1 MSRSRDIANSGDD
14 VASGTVL
21 TSSLMRCRCPDMQA
35 GEVTVEASSNGED
48 FSIDGRLFRYIRG
61 LVVVGLEPS
70 KGPGTGGT
78 EVTVRGAH
86 EFGEQAKASNH
97 NATNYQHQPNYV
109 VANKKSSL
117 PNQIELSV
125 S

>member
-1 MSRSRDIANSGDD
+1 MSVAYNEVRGVDNYARYSKSKAEKRANVTTLRTS
-14 VASGTVL
+14 VNACEVL
-21 TSSLMRCRCPDMQA
+21 
-35 GEVTVEASSNGED
+35 
-48 FSIDGRLFRYIRG
+48 
-61 LVVVGLEPS
+61 
-70 KGPGTGGT
+70 
-78 EVTVRGAH
+78 RGAH